1 MSPVD
6 GAQAGRPLAASGPT
20 TNPWLGIFRTS
31 MKWTGVLAVA
41 LAGVS
46 LAAAG
51 TSGLGSAVFGWAL
64 VIAFSG
70 VSLLIVHV
78 VGRDN
83 PHGAMAMFALIY
95 LVKVVL
101 FAAVLFLIG
110 RPAWL
115 DSTWFFTS
123 AVLTLVVWQVAEI
136 RAFSRIRFQ
145 LYDDDDGSR
154 GASSAARETPSAIG
168 EKDV

>member
-1 MSPVD
+1 MSPAD

-20 TNPWLGIFRTS
+20 SNPWLGIFRTA
-31 MKWTGVLAVA
+31 MKWTGI
-41 LAGVS
+41 
-46 LAAAG
+46 LAAALAVISIITAG
-51 TSGLGSAVFGWAL
+51 LPGLGSVLFGWTL

-95 LVKVVL
+95 IVKVVL

-115 DSTWFFTS
+115 DTTWFF
-123 AVLTLVVWQVAEI
+123 AAGVLTVVVWQIAEV

-145 LYDDDDGSR
+145 LYDDTPVESPLPSR
-154 GASSAARETPSAIG
+154 DTPSVKG

>member
-1 MSPVD
+1 M
-6 GAQAGRPLAASGPT
+6 T
-20 TNPWLGIFRTS
+20 
-31 MKWTGVLAVA
+31 WTGILVAALAV
-41 LAGVS
+41 VS
-46 LAAAG
+46 LITAG
-51 TSGLGSAVFGWAL
+51 LPGLGSVLFGWAL

-95 LVKVVL
+95 IVKVVL

-115 DSTWFFTS
+115 DATWFFT
-123 AVLTLVVWQVAEI
+123 AAILTVVVWQVAEI

-145 LYDDDDGSR
+145 LYDDDPESTTPV
-154 GASSAARETPSAIG
+154 ARDTPTAKR